1 MHESRIGDLNPGL
14 IADDQFVFRLVHD
27 IRTQL
32 RTVLTR
38 LQIVQRSGGAQL
50 PKQDQLML
58 EEATAAAGLINGLL
72 SAVASHFA
80 AGAGDGVMRLGLM
93 VRGLLIEQTQA
104 LAAVE
109 VETDIAPDSDV
120 PVPLG
125 LHAILKELLTN
136 ACKFR
141 DAERPLRICIAGRT
155 VTGDVLEIAVS
166 DNGVGVD
173 VPYLDKI
180 FVPFQRLQARNALPG
195 FGLGLATCRRIAAQW
210 GGKVAAESR
219 PAGGL
224 TVQVTVPGLLNAP

>member
-1 MHESRIGDLNPGL
+1 
-14 IADDQFVFRLVHD
+14 
-27 IRTQL
+27 
-32 RTVLTR
+32 
-38 LQIVQRSGGAQL
+38 
-50 PKQDQLML
+50 ML
-58 EEATAAAGLINGLL
+58 EEATAAAGLIDGLL

-93 VRGLLIEQTQA
+93 VRGLLIEQTHS

-109 VETDIAPDSDV
+109 VETDIAPDSDL

-125 LHAILKELLTN
+125 VHVILRELLTN

-141 DAERPLRICIAGRT
+141 DAERPLRLRIAGRIAS
-155 VTGDVLEIAVS
+155 GNMEITVS

-173 VPYLDKI
+173 SPYLDKI
-180 FVPFQRLQARNALPG
+180 FVPFQRLHSRSAIPG
-195 FGLGLATCRRIAAQW
+195 YGLGLATCRRIAAQW

-224 TVQVTVPGLLNAP
+224 SVHVTVPGFLGSP